1 MRKHFLP
8 ALALMGLCAL
18 RPAFAE
24 EPLRAWNTHP
34 DGYPVT
40 EAMKSFISDV
50 EAGTKGRIAI
60 KLYSDA
66 VLGDQSKAVT
76 MLKAGELDVAEFN
89 LGPLTEA
96 APGLKAF
103 TLPFLF
109 TNAAHMFRLLDG
121 EMGGRLAEKAK
132 ASGYVVVGWYN
143 GGSRSFY
150 CANKP
155 ISRREDLVGQ
165 RIRVQQSDVYIDMVK
180 QLGGIPVVLPYK
192 EVQDGFRNNKIDCAE
207 NNIVSYEN
215 TDHYKIAKYM
225 LLDQHMVSPEALVV
239 STKLWNKLSPEDQA
253 IFKQAGKKSA
263 LLMRDLWEKR
273 VTAARAN
280 LTKEGV
286 QFVNVTDSSSY
297 VRRMAPLYKQFMDNP
312 EIRADLLAIIANQQ

>member
-8 ALALMGLCAL
+8 ALALMGLWAL
-18 RPAFAE
+18 QPALAA

-40 EAMKSFISDV
+40 EAMKSFISDI
-50 EAGTKGRIAI
+50 EAGTKGRINI

-76 MLKAGELDVAEFN
+76 MLKSGELDIAEFN

-109 TNAAHMFRLLDG
+109 TNAAHMFRFLDG
-121 EMGGRLAEKAK
+121 EMGDRLAEKAK

-150 CANKP
+150 CANKQMN
-155 ISRREDLVGQ
+155 RREDLAGQ
-165 RIRVQQSDVYIDMVK
+165 RIRVLQSDVYIDMVK
-180 QLGGIPVVLPYK
+180 LLGGVPVVVPYK

-207 NNIVSYEN
+207 NNLVSYES
-215 TDHYKIAKYM
+215 TGHYKLAKYM
-225 LLDQHMVSPEALVV
+225 LLDQHMISPEALVV
-239 STKLWNKLSPEDQA
+239 STKLWDKLSPEDQA

-280 LTKEGV
+280 LVKEGV
-286 QFVNVTDSSSY
+286 TFVNVPDSSSY
-297 VRRMAPLYKQFMDNP
+297 VRRMSPLYKQYMDNP
-312 EIRADLLAIIANQQ
+312 DIRADLLTIISNQ